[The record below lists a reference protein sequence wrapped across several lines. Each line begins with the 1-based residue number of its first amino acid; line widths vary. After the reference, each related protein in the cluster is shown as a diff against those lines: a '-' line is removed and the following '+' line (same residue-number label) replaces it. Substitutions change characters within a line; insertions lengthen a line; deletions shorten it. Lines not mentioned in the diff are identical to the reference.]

1 MRSCGALGVLFPA
14 IMTVSVKREEN
25 PRWKEPNVVKTRYQT
40 KLFHIL
46 HFLKKTIKGSAHT
59 SPCKIVKG

>member
-25 PRWKEPNVVKTRYQT
+25 PRWKEPNVVKTRY
-40 KLFHIL
+40 
-46 HFLKKTIKGSAHT
+46 
-59 SPCKIVKG
+59 